1 MELKHFQLTKTVP
14 VIFHNLR
21 GYESHLIF
29 DELIKFDVKIDV
41 IPNKLEKY
49 MKFSLNKNFFI
60 DNMKFMN
67 PSYKKLVKNLSD
79 NDFKYLTEKF
89 ESKSLELLR
98 KMLILMSMWT
108 VLTDVM
114 KKNCLT
120 KNAFTAP

>member
-1 MELKHFQLTKTVP
+1 MRLT
-14 VIFHNLR
+14 NLF
-21 GYESHLIF
+21 S
-29 DELIKFDVKIDV
+29 KIDV
-41 IPNKLEKY
+41 IPNRPEKY

-60 DNMKFMN
+60 DNMQFMN

-98 KMLILMSMWT
+98 KMLILMSIWT

-114 KKNCLT
+114 KKNYLT
-120 KNAFTAP
+120 KNTFTAL

>member
-1 MELKHFQLTKTVP
+1 MKYFQLTKTVT

-21 GYESHLIF
+21 GYESHIIF
-29 DELIKFDVKIDV
+29 CEINKFVVKIDV
-41 IPNKLEKY
+41 IPNRPEKY

-60 DNMKFMN
+60 DNMQFMN
-67 PSYKKLVKNLSD
+67 PSYKKLVRNLSD

-98 KMLILMSMWT
+98 KMLILMSIWT

-114 KKNCLT
+114 KKNYLT
-120 KNAFTAP
+120 KNTFTAL

>member
-1 MELKHFQLTKTVP
+1 
-14 VIFHNLR
+14 
-21 GYESHLIF
+21 
-29 DELIKFDVKIDV
+29 
-41 IPNKLEKY
+41 

-60 DNMKFMN
+60 DNMQFMN

-98 KMLILMSMWT
+98 KMLILMSIWT

-114 KKNCLT
+114 KKNYLT
-120 KNAFTAP
+120 KNAFTAL

>member
-1 MELKHFQLTKTVP
+1 MRLT
-14 VIFHNLR
+14 NLF
-21 GYESHLIF
+21 S
-29 DELIKFDVKIDV
+29 KIDV
-41 IPNKLEKY
+41 IPNRPEKY

-60 DNMKFMN
+60 DNMQFMN

-98 KMLILMSMWT
+98 KMLILMSIWT

-114 KKNCLT
+114 KKNYLT
-120 KNAFTAP
+120 KNAFTAL

>member
-21 GYESHLIF
+21 GYESHIIF
-29 DELIKFDVKIDV
+29 CEINKSVVKIDV
-41 IPNKLEKY
+41 IPNRLEKY